1 MVLHPFPWYHDYKIP
16 TSFSSRRD
24 KRGGGNGTR
33 GYSHLHDLGFFHF
46 IVPLFVMIHIQSA
59 TKKNNGVVP
68 SSAHASTN
76 IGNLHVH

>member
-1 MVLHPFPWYHDYKIP
+1 
-16 TSFSSRRD
+16 
-24 KRGGGNGTR
+24 
-33 GYSHLHDLGFFHF
+33 
-46 IVPLFVMIHIQSA
+46 MIHIQSA